1 MLEEPD
7 VTLPSRLWPDGT
19 IAFLT
24 KSEAS
29 TPAHLDLEIWSES
42 ERVFI
47 LKQALSLASVLV
59 KTRGPFLGETL
70 VLQRAD
76 ESVGEE
82 AAATAEWGS

>member
-7 VTLPSRLWPDGT
+7 VTLPSRLWQDGT

-24 KSEAS
+24 TSEA
-29 TPAHLDLEIWSES
+29 AHLDLEIWSES